1 MGKAIPNLQITL
13 TLFLISLILLGLD
26 SLKFLSLPKTA
37 AYFFTNPI
45 SFGVYKTRQA
55 VSKEFEFVFQ
65 SRKSAQENK
74 ALQEQLAQ
82 ILSENANLRTRLAE
96 TTAQL
101 EQNIS
106 LDPKTY
112 NLFALRPIGVDR
124 YLKVDQGSNNGLKV
138 GMPVVFKDNYIGQ
151 ILNISERGANVRL
164 LTDPD
169 SKISAFSIG
178 KEGNAKG
185 LLIGQ
190 FGNELL
196 FDKILHEEKISEGD
210 LVYSEGTEGFLPRG
224 LILGRVSKVIEQQTQ
239 IFKQAKVS
247 PVFDIRD
254 LELVFVITE

>member
-1 MGKAIPNLQITL
+1 MGKVVSNFQITL
-13 TLFLISLILLGLD
+13 VLIFISLALLGLD
-26 SLKFLSLPKTA
+26 SLKLLRLPKSA
-37 AYFFTNPI
+37 AYFITNPV
-45 SFGVYKTRQA
+45 SFGFYKARQI
-55 VSKEFEFVFQ
+55 VTKEFEFVFQ

-82 ILSENANLRTRLAE
+82 ILSENANLRTKLAQ
-96 TTAQL
+96 TSAQL
-101 EQNIS
+101 EQTKS
-106 LDPKTY
+106 LDSKTY
-112 NLFALRPIGVDR
+112 NLFPVRPIGVDR
-124 YLKVDQGSNNGLKV
+124 YLKVDQGSNNGLKANL
-138 GMPVVFKDNYIGQ
+138 PVVFKDNYIGQ

-169 SKISAFSIG
+169 SKVSAFSIG

-185 LLIGQ
+185 LLVGQ
-190 FGNELL
+190 FGSELL
-196 FDKILHEEKISEGD
+196 FDKILHEEKVSEGD

-224 LILGRVSKVIEQQTQ
+224 LILGRVSEVIEGQTQ